1 MGYSGAPSFA
11 TTPGLTTSPS
21 CVAHP
26 PVTISADVFEKLK
39 NGTITTEEI
48 DMIMG
53 RTTNV
58 TSTPA
63 PLTTTSPTTT
73 PAPTTVSATTETD
86 ASGKNEKTDSKK
98 KKVCC

>member
-1 MGYSGAPSFA
+1 MGTPSFA
-11 TTPGLTTSPS
+11 TTSGLTASPS

-39 NGTITTEEI
+39 NGTITMEEI

-63 PLTTTSPTTT
+63 PLTTTSPATT
-73 PAPTTVSATTETD
+73 PTPTTVSATTETD